1 MKNKIK
7 YYSNPALQK
16 LVEEIIQLPSEYLGF
31 GGYSEVYRFILNKPE
46 IVDGNLL
53 QKGDYVIKIFFRNYR
68 ILDSKSISYLKDL
81 SNKKLIP
88 QIYVINFDYI
98 IMDYVDG
105 KPLKDF
111 NDDKKFITENYQF
124 LIDSIKLE
132 LQKWWKKNRYHND
145 LNPGNI
151 IFKSKGGVIF
161 IDPSNRQSKSLDG
174 KDIDI
179 EQLER
184 IEKQFQKIINDS
196 KILKFLR

>member
-7 YYSNPALQK
+7 YHLNPALQK
-16 LVEEIIQLPSEYLGF
+16 LVEEIIQLPFEYLGF
-31 GGYSEVYRFILNKPE
+31 GGYSEVYRFILTKPE

-53 QKGDYVIKIFFRNYR
+53 SKGDYVIKIFFRNYR
-68 ILDSKSISYLKDL
+68 ILDSKSISYFKDL

-88 QIYVINFDYI
+88 QIYIINFDYI

-105 KPLKDF
+105 KVLKDF
-111 NDDKKFITENYQF
+111 NDDKKFIIENYQF

-179 EQLER
+179 EQLEK
-184 IEKQFQKIINDS
+184 IEKHFQKIINDS